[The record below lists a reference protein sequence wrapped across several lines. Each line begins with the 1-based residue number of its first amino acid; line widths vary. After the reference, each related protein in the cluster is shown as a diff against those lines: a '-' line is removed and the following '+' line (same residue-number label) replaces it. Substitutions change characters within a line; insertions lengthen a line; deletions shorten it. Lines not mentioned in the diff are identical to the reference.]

1 MQALKWL
8 GARILFPITLAWN
21 VLLGRILKVR
31 NWWDFI
37 DEHVIVGAFP
47 FPFDVDNMAAE
58 GVRAVVNT
66 CNEYGGPVT
75 QYEKHSIEQLRIPTI
90 DFTPPS
96 LEDVRKGV
104 AFVTQHVEQGNTVYI
119 HCKAGRGRSAT
130 VAICWLMA
138 ARNMDPWQAQ
148 KYLLDHRSHVH
159 STLPDREVVK
169 QFWEE
174 LQQSHDSKLSA
185 ELEETGDR
193 DNLAE

>member
-1 MQALKWL
+1 MQTLKWL
-8 GARILFPITLAWN
+8 GARILFPGTLAWN
-21 VLLGRILKVR
+21 FLLGRILKIR

-47 FPFDVDNMAAE
+47 FSFDVDAMADA

-75 QYEKHSIEQLRIPTI
+75 QYEKHSIEQLHIPTI

-96 LEDVRKGV
+96 LEDVKKGV
-104 AFVTQHVEQGNTVYI
+104 QFVSRHVEQGNTVYI

-138 ARNMDPWQAQ
+138 AKSMDPWQAQ
-148 KYLLDHRSHVH
+148 KYLLEKRSHVH
-159 STLPDREVVK
+159 STLPERDVVK
-169 QFWEE
+169 QFWDE
-174 LQQSHDSKLSA
+174 LSESKSQEVSDDSVVS
-185 ELEETGDR
+185 T
-193 DNLAE
+193 N

>member
-8 GARILFPITLAWN
+8 GARILFPFTLAWN
-21 VLLGRILKVR
+21 FLLGRILKVR

-47 FPFDVDNMAAE
+47 FPFDVDNMASE

-75 QYEKHSIEQLRIPTI
+75 QYAKHSIEQLRIPTI
-90 DFTPPS
+90 DFTSPS

-104 AFVTQHVEQGNTVYI
+104 AFVTQQVEQGNTVYI

-138 ARNMDPWQAQ
+138 ARNMDPRQAQ
-148 KYLLDHRSHVH
+148 KHLLDHRPHVH

-169 QFWEE
+169 QFWRE
-174 LQQSHDSKLSA
+174 LQQSQDSKPSA
-185 ELEETGDR
+185 ELEESGDVE
-193 DNLAE
+193 DLAE